1 MRLGYRLRIILLL
14 LFILII
20 QGCGSGSGT
29 QKLQFQTEYQAV
41 LMDNGQ
47 GYFGKVEVGTDYVT
61 LRDVYYV
68 QSQVNQETKQFKNV
82 LVKRGQELHGPDMMY
97 INRNHILFMEPVS
110 PESQVAK
117 LIKEAKAQKPAGT
130 P

>member
-1 MRLGYRLRIILLL
+1 MRPGHRLHIVPLLL
-14 LFILII
+14 SCLTIL
-20 QGCGSGSGT
+20 GCGSGSGP

-47 GYFGKVEVGTDYVT
+47 GYFGKAEVGPDCVT
-61 LRDVYYV
+61 LKDVYYV
-68 QSQVNQETKQFKNV
+68 QSQVNQETKQVKNV

>member
-1 MRLGYRLRIILLL
+1 MKLEYRLLIIPLL
-14 LFILII
+14 LFCLAI
-20 QGCGSGSGT
+20 QGCGSGPGT
-29 QKLQFQTEYQAV
+29 QKLQFQTEFQAV

-47 GYFGKVEVGTDYVT
+47 GYFGKAEVGTDYVT

-68 QSQVNQETKQFKNV
+68 QSQVNQETKQVKNV

-97 INRNHILFMEPVS
+97 VNRSHILFMEPVS